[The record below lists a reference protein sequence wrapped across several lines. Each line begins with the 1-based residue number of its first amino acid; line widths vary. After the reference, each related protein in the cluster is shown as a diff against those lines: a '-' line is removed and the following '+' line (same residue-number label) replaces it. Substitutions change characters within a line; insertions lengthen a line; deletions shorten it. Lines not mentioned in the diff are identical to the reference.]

1 MDYSNNTYQLNNDH
15 QENNHHQENVHLEN
29 DHVMIGDALIAH
41 AKLTQQDKERIL
53 ALQKEKKILFGDA
66 AKQLGL
72 ISDADLKKVLSQ
84 QFNYAYVHDDSRQ
97 LNQILIAAHAP
108 FSEEAENLRS
118 LRGQLLTRWFD
129 LGNKSLAVTSANVE
143 DGANQLAA
151 NLAIVF
157 SQLNKKTL
165 LIDANLRQ
173 ASQHKLFDVETKLGL
188 ANILAN
194 KQGSYQLTRQQSLPN
209 LYILTAGTEV
219 PNPQELLS
227 KEEFAELL
235 LDLEKIYDIILI
247 DTSPLSLGSD
257 VFTVATKAK
266 AAVIVA
272 RKDYTLAAKIQKLN
286 LQLGQAGAKVVGS
299 ILQEF

>member
-15 QENNHHQENVHLEN
+15 QENVHLENDHLEN

-53 ALQKEKKILFGDA
+53 ALQKEKNILFGDA

-72 ISDADLKKVLSQ
+72 ISDADLKKALSQ
-84 QFNYAYVHDDSRQ
+84 QFNYAYVHEDSRQ

-173 ASQHKLFDVETKLGL
+173 ATQHKLFDVDTKLGL

-257 VFTVATKAK
+257 VFTVAAKAK
-266 AAVIVA
+266 AAIIVA

-286 LQLGQAGAKVVGS
+286 LQLGQAGAKVIGS